1 MQVVTIEG
9 STRELIGKKAAKGLR
24 GEGLVPAIIYGG
36 SELINFSAPKSA
48 FRTLIYTPE
57 FKVAEITI
65 NGKTYRAYV
74 KDLQFHPVTD
84 DLLHVD
90 FVELV
95 PGKTIKVEIPLRC
108 EGNSVGVRVGGKLM
122 QKMRKVLVKTTT
134 EALVDHLS
142 LDISNLD
149 LGKSLRMRDIQVNEQ
164 TTILNA
170 PGIPVVSIEIPRAL
184 RAAQALAAKEAA
196 NAGGKKKK

>member
-1 MQVVTIEG
+1 MQVITIEG
-9 STRELIGKKAAKGLR
+9 SSREALGKKAAKGLR
-24 GEGLVPAIIYGG
+24 GGGMVPAIIYGG
-36 SELINFSAPKSA
+36 NDLVNFAAPASA
-48 FRTLIYTPE
+48 FRHLVYTPD
-57 FKVAEITI
+57 FKVAEINL
-65 NGKTYRAYV
+65 NGKTYRAYI

-84 DLLHVD
+84 ALLHVD

-142 LDISNLD
+142 LDISALD
-149 LGKSLRMRDIQVNEQ
+149 LGKSLRMRDIKVNEQ

-170 PGIPVVSIEIPRAL
+170 PGIPVVTIEIPRAL

-196 NAGGKKKK
+196 GSAKKKK

>member
-9 STRELIGKKAAKGLR
+9 STREVMGKKAAKGLR

-36 SELINFSAPKSA
+36 SELVNFAAPKSA
-48 FRTLIYTPE
+48 FRTLIYTPD
-57 FKVAEITI
+57 FKVAEISV

-108 EGNSVGVRVGGKLM
+108 EGNSVGVRIGGKLM

-134 EALVDHLS
+134 EALVDNLV
-142 LDISNLD
+142 LDISALD

-170 PGIPVVSIEIPRAL
+170 PGIPVVTIEIPRAL

-196 NAGGKKKK
+196 NAGTKKKK

>member
-1 MQVVTIEG
+1 MQVVIIEG
-9 STRELIGKKAAKGLR
+9 STRSEMGKKAAKGLR

-36 SELINFSAPKSA
+36 SELVNFSAPKSA
-48 FRTLIYTPE
+48 FRHLIYTPE

-65 NGKTYRAYV
+65 EGKTFRAYV
-74 KDLQFHPVTD
+74 KDLQFHPVSD

-142 LDISNLD
+142 LDISTLD
-149 LGKSLRMRDIQVNEQ
+149 LGKSLRMRDITVNEQ

-170 PGIPVVSIEIPRAL
+170 PGIPVVTIEIPRAL

-196 NAGGKKKK
+196 GSAKKKK